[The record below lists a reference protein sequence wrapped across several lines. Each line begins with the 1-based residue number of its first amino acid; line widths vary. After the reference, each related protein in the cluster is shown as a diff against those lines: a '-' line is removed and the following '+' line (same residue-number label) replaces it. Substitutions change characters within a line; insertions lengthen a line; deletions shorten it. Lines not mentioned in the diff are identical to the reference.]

1 MPRFDGTW
9 PQGQGSR
16 TGGGFGRCMPDAI
29 STPLYG
35 VGRGGV
41 PFGGGRGFAH
51 GGGQGR
57 CRAYFRSGF
66 APAPPYDDAQERE
79 LLRQEAQQ
87 LQAQLDRINARL
99 SDLTRQTDASE

>member
-1 MPRFDGTW
+1 MPRYDGTG
-9 PQGQGSR
+9 PQGHGSR

-35 VGRGGV
+35 VGRG
-41 PFGGGRGFAH
+41 FAH
-51 GGGQGR
+51 GGGRGR
-57 CRAYFRSGF
+57 CRMTPRVGF